1 MLSVVMQPREW
12 AQMELFAVPSAR
24 EVVPA
29 LFVVLLCGLI
39 GLEREVHRK
48 DAGIRTHILVGLGSC
63 LFTLVSLYG
72 VPEALTGSMRWDASR
87 IAAQVVSGIGFIGA
101 GVIFFEHD
109 SVRGLTTASAI
120 WVAAAVGMSC
130 GAGMIAVAAL
140 IVGLYFVTT
149 LALAPITR
157 RLLRRGAE
165 GRLRITYTDGKG
177 ILRTLLLRAAEMDF
191 ETMVTASRQVA
202 RRDWRGAVIDLRVS
216 GGKEISDLMAALS
229 MVDGVVKVEALDDE
243 H

>member
-1 MLSVVMQPREW
+1 
-12 AQMELFAVPSAR
+12 MELFAVPSAR
-24 EVVPA
+24 EIVPA

-72 VPEALTGSMRWDASR
+72 VPAALTGNMRWDASR

-130 GAGMIAVAAL
+130 GAGTGSWPFPRSCGAGMIAVAAL

-165 GRLRITYTDGKG
+165 GRLRITYTDGRG
-177 ILRTLLLRAAEMDF
+177 ILRTLLLRATDLDF
-191 ETMVTASRQVA
+191 ETMVTASRQIV

-216 GGKEISDLMAALS
+216 GRKDISLLVAALS
-229 MVDGVVKVEALDDE
+229 MVEGVTEVEVLDDE
-243 H
+243 R

>member
-1 MLSVVMQPREW
+1 
-12 AQMELFAVPSAR
+12 
-24 EVVPA
+24 
-29 LFVVLLCGLI
+29 
-39 GLEREVHRK
+39 
-48 DAGIRTHILVGLGSC
+48 
-63 LFTLVSLYG
+63 
-72 VPEALTGSMRWDASR
+72 
-87 IAAQVVSGIGFIGA
+87 
-101 GVIFFEHD
+101 
-109 SVRGLTTASAI
+109 
-120 WVAAAVGMSC
+120 
-130 GAGMIAVAAL
+130 MIAVAAL

-191 ETMVTASRQVA
+191 ETMVTASRQVT

-216 GGKEISDLMAALS
+216 GGKEISDLMASLS

-243 H
+243 R

>member
-1 MLSVVMQPREW
+1 M
-12 AQMELFAVPSAR
+12 
-24 EVVPA
+24 
-29 LFVVLLCGLI
+29 
-39 GLEREVHRK
+39 
-48 DAGIRTHILVGLGSC
+48 
-63 LFTLVSLYG
+63 
-72 VPEALTGSMRWDASR
+72 
-87 IAAQVVSGIGFIGA
+87 VSGIGFIGA

-109 SVRGLTTASAI
+109 NVRGLTTASAI

-191 ETMVTASRQVA
+191 ETMVTASRQVT

-216 GGKEISDLMAALS
+216 GGKEISDLMASLS

-243 H
+243 R

>member
-1 MLSVVMQPREW
+1 
-12 AQMELFAVPSAR
+12 MELFAVPSAR
-24 EVVPA
+24 EIVPA

-48 DAGIRTHILVGLGSC
+48 DAGIRTHILVGQGSG

-72 VPEALTGSMRWDASR
+72 VPAALTGNMRWDASR

-157 RLLRRGAE
+157 RLLHRGAE
-165 GRLRITYTDGKG
+165 GRLRITYTDGRG
-177 ILRTLLLRAAEMDF
+177 ILRTLLLRATDLDF
-191 ETMVTASRQVA
+191 ETMVTASRQIV

-216 GGKEISDLMAALS
+216 GRKDISLLVAALS
-229 MVDGVVKVEALDDE
+229 MVEGVTEVEVLDDE
-243 H
+243 R